1 MHITGEKRGTE
12 PELSKHDSLKRQI
25 KIVKLFIAFLPLS
38 THPLPLPLPTFRS
51 FRLWHHLYDLRQGS
65 AYSLHYFPFRLISL
79 SLTFLSLHLGF
90 KAALHPLR
98 EFGELID

>member
-38 THPLPLPLPTFRS
+38 THPLPLPTFRS
-51 FRLWHHLYDLRQGS
+51 LRLWHHLYDLRQGS
-65 AYSLHYFPFRLISL
+65 AYFASLFPVSTHFPVFDIRSHCIWDSR
-79 SLTFLSLHLGF
+79 
-90 KAALHPLR
+90 PLCILF
-98 EFGELID
+98 ESSEN